1 MNKKILIGAG
11 VALALVG
18 AYMLYKN
25 KEEEKSNAVG
35 RGGFGGSRP
44 MGGRPMGGAVGR
56 IGSVNPMVAINRP
69 NRPMKPIGGGLG
81 LGRGRGGRGRRPI
94 IAQLGY
100 GYGYPAYAYDNN
112 LCYSRDENNRLITT
126 YCDEY

>member
-1 MNKKILIGAG
+1 MNNKILIGAG
-11 VALALVG
+11 VALALAG

-25 KEEEKSNAVG
+25 KGEEQSNAVG
-35 RGGFGGSRP
+35 RGGFGGRP
-44 MGGRPMGGAVGR
+44 MGGRPVGR
-56 IGSVNPMVAINRP
+56 IGSVNHP
-69 NRPMKPIGGGLG
+69 NRPKPIGG

>member
-1 MNKKILIGAG
+1 MNNKILIGAG

-18 AYMLYKN
+18 AYMLYKKN
-25 KEEEKSNAVG
+25 KGEEQSNAVG
-35 RGGFGGSRP
+35 RGGFGGRP

-81 LGRGRGGRGRRPI
+81 RGRGGRGRRPI

-100 GYGYPAYAYDNN
+100 GYGYPDYAYDNN